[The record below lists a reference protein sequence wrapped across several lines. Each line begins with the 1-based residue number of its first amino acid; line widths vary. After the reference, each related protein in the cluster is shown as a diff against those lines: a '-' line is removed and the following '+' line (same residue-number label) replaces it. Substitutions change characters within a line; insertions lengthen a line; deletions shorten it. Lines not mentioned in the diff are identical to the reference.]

1 MRLSPEEKAQL
12 VAALA
17 REPNRLQRLREL
29 GIASST
35 YYGWKRRMKVR
46 GVKAFIAA
54 SSAPKRVWNRLSRE
68 ERALIEAEGRRF
80 TEMSPRLLAIML
92 TEQHGVAVSEST
104 VYRVLKAKGLVRQRP
119 LDQRPAAK
127 VWRKP
132 TKAADEIWQMDATN
146 FFIPDFGYYKGIP
159 VIDDHSRKLLACPV
173 TPDESS
179 QSASDAVEMA
189 LEAARREGHAV
200 DAVPTLLTDNGA
212 GFAGEVL
219 EKYLRARG
227 VRHIFGAP
235 YHPQTQGKVER
246 FNRTMKEKVNLWVYE
261 TPEALQKAIDRMVEE
276 YNETPHEALKN
287 VCPNDVYS
295 GRQQEVLER
304 RARIRLETMA
314 RRYAYN
320 MGRTPESQSLSSGE
334 NCRNR

>member
-1 MRLSPEEKAQL
+1 LKLSPGEKAQL
-12 VAALA
+12 VEELA
-17 REPNRLQRLREL
+17 CEPDLVKRLHEL

-35 YYGWKRRMKVR
+35 YYGWKRRLRTR
-46 GVKAFIAA
+46 GIKAFIAA
-54 SSAPKRVWNRLSRE
+54 SSAPKRVWNRLSQA
-68 ERALIEAEGRRF
+68 ERDLIETQARKF
-80 TEMSPRLLAIML
+80 TELSPRLLSVML
-92 TEQHGVAVSEST
+92 TDQHGVAVSEST

-127 VWRKP
+127 VWKHP

-146 FFIPDFGYYKGIP
+146 FFVPDFGYYKGIP

-173 TPDESS
+173 RPDESS

-189 LEAARREGHAV
+189 LETAQSEGHAV
-200 DAVPTLLTDNGA
+200 ETKPTLLTDNGA
-212 GFAGEVL
+212 GFAGEIM

-261 TPEALQKAIDRMVEE
+261 TPEALQAAINKMVEE

-287 VCPNDVYS
+287 VCPNDVYA
-295 GRQQEVLER
+295 GRQDAVLEQ
-304 RARIRLETMA
+304 RARIRLETLA
-314 RRYAYN
+314 RRYEYN
-320 MGRTPESQSLSSGE
+320 VGRTSESQVLSSGK